1 MTDEESARLA
11 AKPKASAQQ
20 YNKEYTPPMV
30 AEQSVS
36 DPWHSSGAAG
46 AGFGWRPLACGWCR
60 G

>member
-11 AKPKASAQQ
+11 AKPVASAQQ
-20 YNKEYTPPMV
+20 YNRKYTPPMV

-46 AGFGWRPLACGWCR
+46 AGFGRRPLAFG
-60 G
+60 